1 MVLGAARPPED
12 LLRRKQRAEKGMIP
26 YVLEWIG
33 AAFVLATMWAALQ
46 FEGGPME
53 YRDEFGQ
60 ATGRGGNPASIKA
73 WHTISPSLGGRRGAP
88 VRGRPLAL

>member
-1 MVLGAARPPED
+1 
-12 LLRRKQRAEKGMIP
+12 MIP

-73 WHTISPSLGGRRGAP
+73 WHTICPSLAGRRGGP
-88 VRGRPLAL
+88 LRHRPLAL